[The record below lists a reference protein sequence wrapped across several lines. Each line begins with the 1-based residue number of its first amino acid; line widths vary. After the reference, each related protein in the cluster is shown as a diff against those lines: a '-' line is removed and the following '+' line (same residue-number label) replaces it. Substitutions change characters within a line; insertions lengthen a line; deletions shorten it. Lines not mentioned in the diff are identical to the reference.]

1 MLVTASPHSCN
12 SALPQVK
19 RERQATEA
27 EQRKST
33 FAAFCSK
40 KKKKR
45 KEGCSQTA
53 FTLEGEEIKGR
64 GTQVIK
70 VSLLAEK

>member
-12 SALPQVK
+12 SALPQMK

-40 KKKKR
+40 KKKR
-45 KEGCSQTA
+45 KEGGSQTA

>member
-12 SALPQVK
+12 SALPQMK

-40 KKKKR
+40 KKKEK
-45 KEGCSQTA
+45 KVALKQ
-53 FTLEGEEIKGR
+53 LLHLKG
-64 GTQVIK
+64 K
-70 VSLLAEK
+70 K

>member
-1 MLVTASPHSCN
+1 M
-12 SALPQVK
+12 K
-19 RERQATEA
+19 WERQATEA

-33 FAAFCSK
+33 AAAFCSK
-40 KKKKR
+40 KEK

-53 FTLEGEEIKGR
+53 STLEGEEIKGR
-64 GTQVIK
+64 GTQVVK

>member
-12 SALPQVK
+12 STLPQMK

-27 EQRKST
+27 EQRKSI

-40 KKKKR
+40 KKK
-45 KEGCSQTA
+45 GCSQTA

-64 GTQVIK
+64 GRGTHVIK

>member
-12 SALPQVK
+12 SALPQMK
-19 RERQATEA
+19 QERQATEA
-27 EQRKST
+27 EQRKSI

-40 KKKKR
+40 KKK

-64 GTQVIK
+64 GTQVIE